1 MSEYRRK
8 AEALLKQMTLTEKVG
23 QLAHDFWGFNAYT
36 RDEQGE
42 IVLTE
47 AFKSYVLKYGG
58 MGALYGFFRADP
70 WSKRCYNT
78 GGILASERE
87 KAYNILQKFVVENT
101 RLKIPVLAVEDTPH
115 GWQALD
121 SVIYPVSLNVGCSFN
136 PELYAKQT
144 EQIGKET
151 KLSGVRVPFLS
162 VFDIAV
168 DPRWGRCEECF
179 SEDPYLAACM
189 SESAVV
195 GVHNG
200 GNMVCC
206 KHYFGQGSASGG
218 HNGGFSN
225 LGERALREVHLPPV
239 ETAVGAGCDWI
250 MATYSVLDGE
260 PCHGSGYYLT
270 SVLREE
276 LGFNGVVIADGC
288 AVDNLQSFYGVDEA
302 QAGAIAVRAGVDC
315 GLWDKSMTR
324 LEEAVAL
331 GYVTEAEIDKAVLR
345 LLEKK
350 FECGLMDNPYL
361 EENGQSVAYLQSGE
375 GQKVAYDM
383 ACESL
388 VLLKNEG
395 VLPLQNKK
403 VLLIGGNLDN
413 IYYLLGDY
421 TPEQRNAK
429 TLKEVFTQA
438 GATYLQGW
446 TFEDGITVTDE
457 ELAAAV
463 ESADVVVFGC
473 GGSSARDFESIYNGA
488 GAIVQAKGKY
498 MDCGEGCDLAELK
511 LKSCQIELLK
521 KLKTFGKPI
530 VSLVIA
536 GRAYVLTEIS
546 ALSDGL
552 VWCGYLGQE
561 GTAAIYDTLTGK
573 RNAFGRLSFSL
584 PKSVGQIPVCY
595 NHKHTAPY
603 VDVDDKPLYAF
614 GRGLSYASFTY
625 ANIEVQGAT
634 LDEIRGGG
642 KIRISFDV
650 TNASNVAGK
659 AVPQLYVHRSGG
671 TVTHPLKELKA
682 FKKVALAAGESKR
695 VRFEIGFDALKEWSV
710 LRRYEVYPYKVK
722 LMLGNASDEIIF
734 SETIE
739 VK

>member
-1 MSEYRRK
+1 MSKYRRK

-200 GNMVCC
+200 GN
-206 KHYFGQGSASGG
+206 
-218 HNGGFSN
+218 
-225 LGERALREVHLPPV
+225 
-239 ETAVGAGCDWI
+239 
-250 MATYSVLDGE
+250 
-260 PCHGSGYYLT
+260 
-270 SVLREE
+270 
-276 LGFNGVVIADGC
+276 
-288 AVDNLQSFYGVDEA
+288 
-302 QAGAIAVRAGVDC
+302 
-315 GLWDKSMTR
+315 
-324 LEEAVAL
+324 
-331 GYVTEAEIDKAVLR
+331 
-345 LLEKK
+345 
-350 FECGLMDNPYL
+350 
-361 EENGQSVAYLQSGE
+361 
-375 GQKVAYDM
+375 
-383 ACESL
+383 
-388 VLLKNEG
+388 
-395 VLPLQNKK
+395 
-403 VLLIGGNLDN
+403 LDN

-421 TPEQRNAK
+421 TPEQKNAK

-446 TFEDGITVTDE
+446 TFEDRITVTDE
-457 ELAAAV
+457 E
-463 ESADVVVFGC
+463 
-473 GGSSARDFESIYNGA
+473 
-488 GAIVQAKGKY
+488 
-498 MDCGEGCDLAELK
+498 
-511 LKSCQIELLK
+511 
-521 KLKTFGKPI
+521 
-530 VSLVIA
+530 
-536 GRAYVLTEIS
+536 
-546 ALSDGL
+546 
-552 VWCGYLGQE
+552 
-561 GTAAIYDTLTGK
+561 
-573 RNAFGRLSFSL
+573 
-584 PKSVGQIPVCY
+584 
-595 NHKHTAPY
+595 
-603 VDVDDKPLYAF
+603 
-614 GRGLSYASFTY
+614 
-625 ANIEVQGAT
+625 
-634 LDEIRGGG
+634 
-642 KIRISFDV
+642 
-650 TNASNVAGK
+650 
-659 AVPQLYVHRSGG
+659 
-671 TVTHPLKELKA
+671 
-682 FKKVALAAGESKR
+682 LAAGESKR